1 MNNPNNFTNEASPAA
16 QSLGQYLAKARLT
29 SGLSI
34 SDLAQRTSRPA
45 AYLEALEADDF
56 ALFKT
61 PVVLRGIVSQYV
73 KAVGADQATAMN
85 LLPSQFKPTSP
96 LASVGIKEGQK
107 PIKQTASMG
116 RSGLPKLGLVL
127 LSLIVLALLAYWI
140 FGARLLK
147 GRDDAQKLTPPNQV
161 QVTTPPAQPAAA
173 PVVPAAPAADTAN
186 TAPAAT
192 TASEQAA
199 APATSDAAAT
209 TVATTA
215 ATGDALNLKFRGPV
229 WVEIKD
235 AQGKILLTGLQQ
247 PDTEQNVQGEAPL
260 RVKLGDGT
268 KVDMSWKGQPYDLTP
283 LLKGRNT
290 VVRIEN
296 LQ

>member
-161 QVTTPPAQPAAA
+161 QVTTPPAQPAVA
-173 PVVPAAPAADTAN
+173 PAAPATDTAN

-192 TASEQAA
+192 TAPEQAA
-199 APATSDAAAT
+199 APATSDAA
-209 TVATTA
+209 ATTA

>member
-1 MNNPNNFTNEASPAA
+1 MNNPNNITNEASPAA

-161 QVTTPPAQPAAA
+161 QVTTPPAQSAVA
-173 PVVPAAPAADTAN
+173 PAAPAAC
-186 TAPAAT
+186 PKR
-192 TASEQAA
+192 
-199 APATSDAAAT
+199 PRWPTS
-209 TVATTA
+209 
-215 ATGDALNLKFRGPV
+215 R
-229 WVEIKD
+229 
-235 AQGKILLTGLQQ
+235 
-247 PDTEQNVQGEAPL
+247 L
-260 RVKLGDGT
+260 RK
-268 KVDMSWKGQPYDLTP
+268 
-283 LLKGRNT
+283 
-290 VVRIEN
+290 
-296 LQ
+296 

>member
-107 PIKQTASMG
+107 LIKQTASMG

-161 QVTTPPAQPAAA
+161 QVTTPPAQSAVA
-173 PVVPAAPAADTAN
+173 PAAPAADTAN

-192 TASEQAA
+192 TAPEQTAT
-199 APATSDAAAT
+199 PAISDAA
-209 TVATTA
+209 ATTA

>member
-1 MNNPNNFTNEASPAA
+1 MNNPNNITNEASPAA

-161 QVTTPPAQPAAA
+161 QVTTPPAQSAVA
-173 PVVPAAPAADTAN
+173 PAAPAADTAN

-192 TASEQAA
+192 TAPEQTAT
-199 APATSDAAAT
+199 PAISDAA
-209 TVATTA
+209 ATTA

-283 LLKGRNT
+283 LLKVRNT

>member
-1 MNNPNNFTNEASPAA
+1 
-16 QSLGQYLAKARLT
+16 
-29 SGLSI
+29 
-34 SDLAQRTSRPA
+34 
-45 AYLEALEADDF
+45 
-56 ALFKT
+56 
-61 PVVLRGIVSQYV
+61 
-73 KAVGADQATAMN
+73 MN

-161 QVTTPPAQPAAA
+161 QVTTPPAQSAVA
-173 PVVPAAPAADTAN
+173 PAAPAADTAN

-192 TASEQAA
+192 TAPEQTAT
-199 APATSDAAAT
+199 PAISDAA
-209 TVATTA
+209 ATTA

>member
-56 ALFKT
+56 VLFKT

-85 LLPSQFKPTSP
+85 LLPSQFKPASA

-147 GRDDAQKLTPPNQV
+147 SRDDAQKLTPPNQV

-173 PVVPAAPAADTAN
+173 PAAPATDTAN

-192 TASEQAA
+192 TAPEQAA

>member
-147 GRDDAQKLTPPNQV
+147 GREDAQKLTPPNQV

-173 PVVPAAPAADTAN
+173 PAAPATDTAN

-192 TASEQAA
+192 TAPEQAA
-199 APATSDAAAT
+199 APATSDAA
-209 TVATTA
+209 ATTA

>member
-1 MNNPNNFTNEASPAA
+1 MNNPNNITNEASPAA

-147 GRDDAQKLTPPNQV
+147 SREDAQKLTPPNQV
-161 QVTTPPAQPAAA
+161 QVTTPPAQSAVA
-173 PVVPAAPAADTAN
+173 PAAPAADTAN

-192 TASEQAA
+192 TAPEQTAT
-199 APATSDAAAT
+199 PAISDAA
-209 TVATTA
+209 ATTA

>member
-1 MNNPNNFTNEASPAA
+1 MDNPTNFTNETLPTA
-16 QSLGQYLAKARLT
+16 QSLGQYLAKARLAG
-29 SGLSI
+29 GLSI
-34 SDLAQRTSRPA
+34 SDLAQCTSRPA

-56 ALFKT
+56 SAFKT
-61 PVVLRGIVSQYV
+61 PVVLRGLVSQYV
-73 KAVGADQATAMN
+73 KAVGADQAQAMA
-85 LLPSQFKPTSP
+85 LLPSQFKPASA
-96 LASVGIKEGQK
+96 LASVGFKEGLK
-107 PIKQTASMG
+107 PIKQTNTMG

-127 LSLIVLALLAYWI
+127 LSLIVLGLLAYWI
-140 FGARLLK
+140 FGARLFK
-147 GRDDAQKLTPPNQV
+147 GREDAQKLTPPNQV
-161 QVTTPPAQPAAA
+161 QVATPPAAATA
-173 PVVPAAPAADTAN
+173 PVAPV
-186 TAPAAT
+186 APETTNT
-192 TASEQAA
+192 TASV
-199 APATSDAAAT
+199 APTAT
-209 TVATTA
+209 TPADTSATATTP
-215 ATGDALNLKFRGPV
+215 TGDALNLKFRGPV

-268 KVDMSWKGQPYDLTP
+268 KVDMSWKGQPYDLAP

>member
-1 MNNPNNFTNEASPAA
+1 MNNPNNITNEASPAA

-161 QVTTPPAQPAAA
+161 QVTTPPAQSAVA
-173 PVVPAAPAADTAN
+173 PAAPAADTAN

-192 TASEQAA
+192 TAPEQTAT
-199 APATSDAAAT
+199 PAISDAS
-209 TVATTA
+209 ATTA

>member
-1 MNNPNNFTNEASPAA
+1 MNNPNNITNEASPAA

-34 SDLAQRTSRPA
+34 SDLAQRTSRPT

-161 QVTTPPAQPAAA
+161 QVTTPPAQSAVA
-173 PVVPAAPAADTAN
+173 PAAPAADTAN

-192 TASEQAA
+192 TAPEQTAT
-199 APATSDAAAT
+199 PAISDAA
-209 TVATTA
+209 ATTA

>member
-173 PVVPAAPAADTAN
+173 PAAPATDTAN

-192 TASEQAA
+192 
-199 APATSDAAAT
+199 PVTSDAAAT
-209 TVATTA
+209 TATTA

>member
-1 MNNPNNFTNEASPAA
+1 MNNPNNITNEASPAA

-161 QVTTPPAQPAAA
+161 QVTTPPAQSAVA
-173 PVVPAAPAADTAN
+173 PAAPAADTAN

-192 TASEQAA
+192 TAPEQTAT
-199 APATSDAAAT
+199 PAISDAA
-209 TVATTA
+209 ATTA

>member
-1 MNNPNNFTNEASPAA
+1 MNNPNNITNEASPAA

-147 GRDDAQKLTPPNQV
+147 NRDDAQKLTPPNQV

-173 PVVPAAPAADTAN
+173 PATDTAN

-192 TASEQAA
+192 TAPEQAAA

-209 TVATTA
+209 TVTTTA
-215 ATGDALNLKFRGPV
+215 AAAGDALNLKFRGPV

>member
-1 MNNPNNFTNEASPAA
+1 MDNPTNFTNEASPSA
-16 QSLGQYLAKARLT
+16 QSLGQYLAKARLA

-73 KAVGADQATAMN
+73 KAVGADQAQAMA
-85 LLPSQFKPTSP
+85 LLPSQFKPASA

-107 PIKQTASMG
+107 PIKQSASMG

-140 FGARLLK
+140 FGARLFK

-161 QVTTPPAQPAAA
+161 QVATPPAQPAATPA
-173 PVVPAAPAADTAN
+173 PETANTTTPAAPT
-186 TAPAAT
+186 
-192 TASEQAA
+192 AA
-199 APATSDAAAT
+199 APADATAT
-209 TVATTA
+209 PTAPADATA
-215 ATGDALNLKFRGPV
+215 PAGDALNLKFRGPV

-268 KVDMSWKGQPYDLTP
+268 KVDMSWKGQPYDLAP

>member
-161 QVTTPPAQPAAA
+161 QVTTPPAQSAVA
-173 PVVPAAPAADTAN
+173 PAAPAADTAN

-192 TASEQAA
+192 TAPEQTAT
-199 APATSDAAAT
+199 PAISDAA
-209 TVATTA
+209 ATTA